1 MRRFA
6 FICMAAALAVLVAAP
21 AMFACDGEKTSKASA
36 SGCGDKAK
44 VTTAAATKDNATV
57 TKVGATC
64 GSKDG
69 AMKAGAACT
78 SKEGATKAGATCT
91 AAEKAACMGGA
102 KTTTASATLPNGHPA
117 VAVSEALKCGEAKV
131 AFVSVD
137 KMHCNGCVES
147 INKAIG
153 SIDGVC
159 AIETSLEKKT
169 ATIVFH
175 PEKVST
181 ETMVGTI
188 TKAGYV
194 ASLKADCT
202 EDMKAVFGSS
212 MTPEQCK
219 KQCANVGTCTEKK
232 DTKTSES

>member
-6 FICMAAALAVLVAAP
+6 FICMAVALAVLVAAP
-21 AMFACDGEKTSKASA
+21 AMFACDGAKTEKASA

-44 VTTAAATKDNATV
+44 VTTTAATNDNATV
-57 TKVGATC
+57 QKVGATC

-69 AMKAGAACT
+69 AMKAGASCT
-78 SKEGATKAGATCT
+78 GKEGATKAGATCT

-102 KTTTASATLPNGHPA
+102 KTTTAGATLPNGHPSVS
-117 VAVSEALKCGEAKV
+117 VAEALKCGDAKV

-159 AIETSLEKKT
+159 AVETSLEKKT
-169 ATIVFH
+169 STIVFH
-175 PEKVST
+175 ADKVKT
-181 ETMVGTI
+181 DDVINTI
-188 TKAGYV
+188 SKAGYV
-194 ASLKADCT
+194 ASLKTDCT

-212 MTPEQCK
+212 MTPEQCQ
-219 KQCANVGTCTEKK
+219 KQCANSATCTKSKE
-232 DTKTSES
+232 TKTSES